1 MASNVED
8 FLKEPSEEALEECT
22 KEQLLL
28 VAAHYNTGASQ

>member
-1 MASNVED
+1 MASSVEEY
-8 FLKEPSEEALEECT
+8 LKEPAEEALEECT